1 MLQVEE
7 EHASLVK
14 TKSELKQT
22 KSQLE
27 GEVARGQQEREGGYF
42 SVHVCVHMGERM
54 ASMVIRKTQRC
65 AYHERCCFWFTFCS
79 SEDESMAAG
88 GALIGPRLFPLT
100 AAIVSAQPF

>member
-27 GEVARGQQEREGGYF
+27 GEVARGQQEGGSKGSARGGGGVTLVYM
-42 SVHVCVHMGERM
+42 CVY
-54 ASMVIRKTQRC
+54 I
-65 AYHERCCFWFTFCS
+65 
-79 SEDESMAAG
+79 
-88 GALIGPRLFPLT
+88 
-100 AAIVSAQPF
+100 